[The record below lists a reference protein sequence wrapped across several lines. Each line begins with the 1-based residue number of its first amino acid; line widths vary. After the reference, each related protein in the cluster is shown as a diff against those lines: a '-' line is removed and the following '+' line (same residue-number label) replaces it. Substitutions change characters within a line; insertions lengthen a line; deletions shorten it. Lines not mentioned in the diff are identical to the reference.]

1 MTLAMK
7 KDLRTQLRHA
17 RASLPAAAR
26 AAASGSIRQRLL
38 AEESVRRARTVFCF
52 VSRPDEVDTHALIE
66 DLRAGGRTILVP
78 RIAGAEMLAIEFP
91 GWSALEPGTLGIPA
105 PVSDHAFEG
114 RVDVVIT
121 PGVGFTAAGDR
132 LGMGKGY
139 YDRWFAAHDYGL
151 SIAICFECQL
161 VNALPVSETDVP
173 VDLIVTEQRVI
184 RTAR

>member
-1 MTLAMK
+1 
-7 KDLRTQLRHA
+7 
-17 RASLPAAAR
+17 
-26 AAASGSIRQRLL
+26 
-38 AEESVRRARTVFCF
+38 
-52 VSRPDEVDTHALIE
+52 
-66 DLRAGGRTILVP
+66 
-78 RIAGAEMLAIEFP
+78 MLAIEFP
-91 GWSALEPGTLGIPA
+91 GWSALKPGTLGIPA
-105 PVSDHAFEG
+105 PVSDRAFEG

-151 SIAICFECQL
+151 SVAICFECQL
-161 VNALPVSETDVP
+161 VAELPVSETDVP